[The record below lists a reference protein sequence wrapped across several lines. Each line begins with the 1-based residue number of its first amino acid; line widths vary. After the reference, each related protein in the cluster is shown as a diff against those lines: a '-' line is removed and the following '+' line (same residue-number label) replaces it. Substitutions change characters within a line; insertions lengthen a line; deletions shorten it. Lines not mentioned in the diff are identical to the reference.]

1 MPTPENEETMDR
13 RKPAEVRLT
22 QDTIDYM
29 TLLVQQSVTEGIKG
43 AMSEETAQRFWAAGI
58 ATLQKQATDRAGRM
72 VLGGLVGLVSKGAL
86 FLLLGGLVYAIGGW
100 SALAKLAKVMFSV
113 GGA

>member
-29 TLLVQQSVTEGIKG
+29 TLLVQQSDSTTRGCG
-43 AMSEETAQRFWAAGI
+43 T
-58 ATLQKQATDRAGRM
+58 
-72 VLGGLVGLVSKGAL
+72 
-86 FLLLGGLVYAIGGW
+86 
-100 SALAKLAKVMFSV
+100 
-113 GGA
+113 